1 MTLKI
6 VFFTDH
12 FVPEVSAPAAHIFDR
27 CKIWVEQG
35 HDVTVVTNVPNYP
48 LGKPY
53 EGYKNRLRHWETID
67 GIKVL
72 RVATYM
78 AENKGTIK
86 RTLDY
91 MSFAMSSFFNSLTIT
106 TPDVVYSTSP
116 HIFAPFG
123 AIAFSILKR
132 APHVLE
138 IRDIWPDSIAA
149 TTGMNRTSIV
159 YRMFEFLEKM
169 IYKASK
175 KIVVFTES
183 FKDNLIGKGVP
194 SDKLHVVINGAN
206 LSLFQSPIYDVDLA
220 KSLGLKDKFVIGY
233 LGTHGLSHDLLNVIR
248 AGALV
253 SDDDIHLLFVG
264 EGAEKAAMISLAQEL
279 NTTNIHFVERQ
290 IREDI
295 PKYWGLC
302 DVGLVHLKNDPVFET
317 VIPSKI
323 FETMASGR
331 PIMYCGPNSDGAR
344 LIEKYNCGLIAN
356 SDNPE
361 ALASKLRLLS
371 RDSSLCK
378 KLAMNGKQISPKFSR
393 EVQAKST
400 LTVLQLASK
409 LSKVRK

>member
-1 MTLKI
+1 MPLKI

-12 FVPEVSAPAAHIFDR
+12 FVPEISAPAAHIFDR
-27 CKIWVEQG
+27 CRIWVEQG

-53 EGYKNRLRHWETID
+53 EGYRNRIRYWETTN

-91 MSFAMSSFFNSLTIT
+91 MSFAISSFFNSLTIT
-106 TPDVVYSTSP
+106 KPDVVYSTSP

-132 APHVLE
+132 VPHVLE
-138 IRDIWPDSIAA
+138 VRDIWPDSIAA
-149 TTGMNRTSIV
+149 TTGMKRTSNI
-159 YRMFEFLEKM
+159 YKIFEFLEKM
-169 IYKASK
+169 MYKASK
-175 KIVVFTES
+175 RIVVFTES
-183 FKDNLIGKGVP
+183 FKDNLIEKGVP
-194 SDKLHVVINGAN
+194 AEKLCVVINGAN

-220 KSLGLKDKFVIGY
+220 KSLGLNDKFVIGY
-233 LGTHGLSHDLLNVIR
+233 LGTHGLSHDLLNAIR
-248 AGALV
+248 AGALI
-253 SDDDIHLLFVG
+253 SEDDIHLLFVG
-264 EGAEKAAMISLAQEL
+264 EGAEKAAMISLAQDL

-331 PIMYCGPNSDGAR
+331 PVMYCGPDSDGAR
-344 LIEKYNCGLIAN
+344 LIEKYDCGLVTN
-356 SDNPE
+356 SDEPQ
-361 ALASKLRLLS
+361 ALASKLILLK
-371 RDSSLCK
+371 RDSGLCK
-378 KLAMNGKQISPKFSR
+378 RLAANGKTTSPKFSR
-393 EVQAKST
+393 EVQAEST
-400 LTVLQLASK
+400 LAVLESACE
-409 LSKVRK
+409 LSKVGK